1 VLNSVQGAGSILGG
15 LTASM
20 LLRRLG
26 EARTVGLA
34 LLVDGAG
41 ALALTQ
47 QHLPVVLSGVVV
59 MGVGIP
65 WLLVGYL
72 TAQQRRTPPRLQG
85 RVAAATNL
93 LTSGPQTASIA
104 IGAGLIT
111 ILDYRILLLII
122 STVLTCSGGM
132 LMTHQTNPQQPSP
145 SKAHQA
151 GASDVS

>member
-15 LTASM
+15 LTASL
-20 LLRRLG
+20 LLRHLG
-26 EARTVGLA
+26 EARTIGIA
-34 LLVDGAG
+34 LLVDGTG

-47 QHLPVVLSGVVV
+47 QRLPVVLAGVVV

-85 RVAAATNL
+85 RVAAATGL

-122 STVLTCSGGM
+122 STVLTCSGG
-132 LMTHQTNPQQPSP
+132 LLLTRRTNPQQHSTT
-145 SKAHQA
+145 KAHQA
-151 GASDVS
+151 GASEVS